1 MGILL
6 QHHAQL
12 HRRRYEYRRHQ
23 VGRRVQ
29 EERHHPRHPLRHRH
43 FHPQRPRH
51 GPALLHSGRHH
62 HHRHADLCCGGLAGK
77 ILRPLRHGY
86 RDADRRGRHW
96 PDHDHGDLRGDPHG
110 QDHLPLR
117 SGSGK
122 GRAGGQGV
130 RGQVRRDHHP
140 HLRQQGGSGKVS
152 ADRGRDHRQNA
163 LHRQELGEAPQRH
176 RLCFQRGHDGRGKGC
191 GRECGGLLE
200 ADHYL
205 QEQGHHAGVRRRRD
219 HQGGSAGNQ
228 RPGAGQALQNL

>member
-1 MGILL
+1 MEEQKDTKNIWIVMTITFFTVSIVFGILL
-6 QHHAQL
+6 
-12 HRRRYEYRRHQ
+12 YRSEKVIKEMQ
-23 VGRRVQ
+23 QTVAESVTVQ
-29 EERHHPRHPLRHRH
+29 E
-43 FHPQRPRH
+43 QQDVN
-51 GPALLHSGRHH
+51 AS
-62 HHRHADLCCGGLAGK
+62 ADPVRLMDGMVQ
-77 ILRPLRHGY
+77 LRHGY

-117 SGSGK
+117 FGSGK

-140 HLRQQGGSGKVS
+140 HLRQQDGSGKVS